1 MIDKNNL
8 KNIFTNN
15 LELKY
20 GKTLASADDTEKYYA
35 LVDSIMFLIRKDWED
50 SKDLYYKNKC
60 AYYMSLEFLIG
71 KSLGN
76 NLLNLN
82 LMDDFTSFVKEE
94 LNMSLE
100 DVEDIENDAALG
112 NGGLGRLAACFMESA
127 ATNGLPLFG
136 YGLRYSQG
144 LFKQKFV
151 NGFQYEEGD
160 SWLELEDHWSI
171 RSESDSVFVEFS
183 NQKVRAV
190 PYDYPIIG
198 YNTKNINTLRLWQA
212 EAINDFDFQKFNNFD
227 YDGALRGKNRA
238 EDITRVLYPNDLKE
252 EGSILRFKQQ
262 YFFASASLQDMV
274 RRYLNEGR
282 NLSDFYKYHAIQL
295 NDTHPVIAIPEL
307 MRIFIDEYNLD
318 FDSSFNQVKEIFAYT
333 NHTILKE
340 ALEQWPVEVV
350 KSVCPR
356 TYEYIEMIDL
366 QLVTELN
373 NLNYNDET
381 IRSMRIILDGKVKMA
396 FLGIFASR
404 RVNGVAELH
413 TDILKK
419 VELSDWNNLYPN
431 KFINKTN
438 GITPRR
444 WLQLSNPEL
453 TQFIDERIG
462 DIWKRDL
469 TQLSKL
475 RNFTEDNNSIM
486 ELLEVKKLKKIQLA
500 KYIRETQGIILDTDS
515 IFDIQIKRFH
525 EYKRQ
530 LLNALHIY
538 HLYKKIK
545 NNPNLDIYPRTF
557 IFSGKAAPGYFRAKA
572 IIKYI
577 NELANLINN
586 DPDVEDKIKVL
597 FIPNYRV
604 SLAQKLFPASDVSEQ
619 ISTAGKEASGTGN
632 MKFMLNAT
640 PTIGTY
646 DGANV
651 EIFNEAGLENNY
663 LFGAKVEELL
673 EIKNSYNPLNI
684 YNENS
689 DVKEAVDSLINQEM
703 KDDNT
708 FMFLD
713 IYNSLLKN
721 NHERADSYYILKDF
735 ESYRTVQEKIGSD
748 YRNRIEW
755 GRKCLIN
762 LASSGKFTSDRT
774 INEYADEIWEVEK
787 WKL

>member
-651 EIFNEAGLENNY
+651 EIFNETGLENNY

-735 ESYRTVQEKIGSD
+735 ESYRTVQEKIGTD

>member
-20 GKTLASADDTEKYYA
+20 GKTLASADNTEKYYA

-82 LMDDFTSFVKEE
+82 LLEDFTSFVKEE

-144 LFKQKFV
+144 LFKQNFV

-227 YDGALRGKNRA
+227 YDGALMEKNRA
-238 EDITRVLYPNDLKE
+238 EDITRVLYPNDLKK

-274 RRYLNEGR
+274 RRYVNEGR
-282 NLSDFYKYHAIQL
+282 NLSDFYKYHRIQL

-373 NLNYNDET
+373 NLNYNDEI

-413 TDILKK
+413 TEILKK
-419 VELSDWNNLYPN
+419 VELADWNNLYPK

-462 DIWKRDL
+462 DDWKADL
-469 TQLSKL
+469 TKLSKL

-486 ELLEVKKLKKIQLA
+486 ELLEVKKLKKVQLA
-500 KYIRETQGIILDTDS
+500 KYIKETQGIILDTDS

-577 NELANLINN
+577 NELSNLINN

-689 DVKEAVDSLINQEM
+689 DVKEAVDSLINQEI

-708 FMFLD
+708 FMFLN

-721 NHERADSYYILKDF
+721 NHERADLYYILKDF
-735 ESYRTVQEKIGSD
+735 ESYRKVQEKIGRD

-755 GRKCLIN
+755 GKKCLIN

-774 INEYADEIWEVEK
+774 INEYAEEIWEVEK